1 MHRVEAQQMRVGFD
15 RAQIVDAD
23 HFDILAAG
31 FGDGAQDV
39 AADAAE
45 PVNGNADSHFSRS
58 RSLTQTLR

>member
-1 MHRVEAQQMRVGFD
+1 MHRVEAQQMRVGLD

-31 FGDGAQDV
+31 FRDRAQHV

-45 PVNGNADSHFSRS
+45 AVDGNSNGHPATPF
-58 RSLTQTLR
+58 